1 MAGKSFLKLGQTGIG
16 TQTTAE
22 RTAGVSTAT
31 GTTTFDVTDSKAK
44 IYTGD
49 TDGWAVIGDQSGSI
63 EATGGTKITD
73 SGSTYHVF
81 FEPGPFSVTNAGN
94 VDFLLVGGGGAMTS
108 NYGSGGGGGG
118 IAHGQGFAVTIQ
130 DYPVIVGAGGTGK
143 ANPGTTEAH
152 TEQAQGNN
160 TTFGGVT
167 ALGGGCGFHDV
178 FEGSAPST
186 AKGRV
191 NGGSGGGTGDDAQGG
206 AGVGLQPSQPTH
218 GGVVTNYG
226 RPGFAPE
233 LGNGPGPGNQNC
245 GGGGASEGGDPSVT
259 SAPGAPIS
267 FVGTND
273 RQGGDGQAFPG
284 YPAPVLEPGI
294 PSPRRSAWTTA
305 VGPTGLFGGGGGGG
319 GNTPGPYVGG
329 TGGGGNGNTSSSATA
344 ENGVENTGGGGGAA
358 YTSNK
363 GGHGGDGI
371 CIIKYPT

>member
-1 MAGKSFLKLGQTGIG
+1 MTYN
-16 TQTTAE
+16 
-22 RTAGVSTAT
+22 
-31 GTTTFDVTDSKAK
+31 VTDSAAQIYSGPTAGWENISTGK
-44 IYTGD
+44 IQ
-49 TDGWAVIGDQSGSI
+49 AS
-63 EATGGTKITD
+63 GGTKIE
-73 SGSTYHVF
+73 SNNVTYHVF
-81 FEPGPFSVTNAGN
+81 FEPGPFNVSLGGV
-94 VDFLLVGGGGAMTS
+94 VDFLMVGGGGAMTS

-118 IAHGQGFAVTIQ
+118 VAHGQSFPVTIQ

-143 ANPGTTEAH
+143 ASPGLTEAA
-152 TEQAQGNN
+152 TESAQGNN

-167 ALGGGCGFHDV
+167 ALGGGCGFHDA
-178 FEGSAPST
+178 FEGSTPAT

-218 GGVVTNYG
+218 GGLVTNYG

-267 FVGTND
+267 FVGPND
-273 RQGGDGQAFPG
+273 RQGGDGQAFPA

-305 VGPTGLFGGGGGGG
+305 VGPTGLFGGGGGGA